1 MNSANRRVAP
11 GLIAV
16 LGGECSGKT
25 TLCQALAK
33 TLPGQVVPEYLRE
46 WCEQMGRTPTRGEQ
60 RSILAGQLLRQR
72 QALRTA
78 VAKGLHWVVTDGAPL
93 LTAAYSAE
101 YFDDASL
108 VSAGLRHA
116 RGARVIL
123 LTDPGMA
130 WQADGMLRD
139 GQAMREAVHA
149 RLVQWLREANL
160 PFHRVRGNPDERI
173 QACLQ
178 VLR

>member
-1 MNSANRRVAP
+1 MSNANPRAAP

-25 TLCQALAK
+25 TLCQALAQ

-46 WCEQMGRTPTRGEQ
+46 WCQQMGRTPTRDEQ
-60 RSILAGQLLRQR
+60 RSILAGQLLKQR
-72 QALRTA
+72 QALRMAAAT
-78 VAKGLHWVVTDGAPL
+78 GLQWVVTDGAPL

-108 VSAGLRHA
+108 HTAGLRHA
-116 RGARVIL
+116 RGARMIL
-123 LTDPGMA
+123 LTDPGIA
-130 WQADGMLRD
+130 WQADGLLRD
-139 GQAMREAVHA
+139 GQARREAVHT

-160 PFHRVRGNPDERI
+160 PYHWVSGNPDERI
-173 QACLQ
+173 RACLQ
-178 VLR
+178 ALR